1 MTTSSPDEQSTAATT
16 ASSDAVLPNLEQ
28 YQNKNNIDDQVF
40 SAMSADGGL
49 KVTVA
54 TIRNLLNEMMMWDD
68 IQQLQLECAHI
79 YTKPPLPSYKINI
92 SQHTMNPVPGG
103 EYKFD

>member
-1 MTTSSPDEQSTAATT
+1 MISSVTAFQSPASLGCSKRYLSNAAYGRTTFRHSPGDIKSWRMTTSSPDEQSTASTT
-16 ASSDAVLPNLEQ
+16 ASSDDVLPNLEQ

-54 TIRNLLNEMMMWDD
+54 TIRNLLNEMMM
-68 IQQLQLECAHI
+68 
-79 YTKPPLPSYKINI
+79 
-92 SQHTMNPVPGG
+92 
-103 EYKFD
+103 